1 SLRDGPL
8 PLRPEARRGI
18 LSAWRGLNQLYP
30 GPGAVLVLLRGAAAD
45 TASAD
50 HDAVLQDRHRAL
62 AHDHLAAGGRGDAA
76 RGRLVGARLHVAA
89 GAAERRRGD
98 RLALAAIGA
107 CPDRVVHALERDE
120 AAAGVDHRGADL
132 DVDLLRLGDG
142 ALNDPVG
149 FFQCDAHRC
158 SPGWGKERV
167 NAA

>member
-1 SLRDGPL
+1 MRERDY
-8 PLRPEARRGI
+8 
-18 LSAWRGLNQLYP
+18 LSVEGLAAEDLDA
-30 GPGAVLVLLRGAAAD
+30 GPGAVLILLRSPAAD
-45 TASAD
+45 PASALD
-50 HDAVLQDRHRAL
+50 DAVADNRHGAL
-62 AHDHLAAGGRGDAA
+62 AKDHLAAGAGGNPA
-76 RGRLVGARLHVAA
+76 RCRLIGARLQFAA

-107 CPDRVVHALERDE
+107 CPDRIVHALEGDE